1 MRQARQ
7 GAEVEWQEAEL
18 ELSRPFLE
26 LARQLQTEAQRWAA
40 DPDAGAESLG
50 EAFDR
55 LARDAR
61 HREAEA
67 TFRQLPPEQQWAV
80 LERLFG
86 DDELRQ
92 ALDQERARHLSL
104 ARASLRRAAVLH
116 AVATRHVLDTRLVPA
131 GEQLSLGLFRETD
144 VQAAL
149 RRGSSST
156 TCARRVVLQATGAT
170 GDLHVVED
178 VFNPSKGLFVT
189 SDYDESTWA
198 AERLEAHASVRIG
211 AASDAGFEPLVYP
224 GGRFDIE
231 VAGVVHVGR
240 LHAGWALL
248 ADADLFTTTPAS
260 TGGNRS

>member
-7 GAEVEWQEAEL
+7 SAEVEQQEAGL

-26 LARQLQTEAQRWAA
+26 LARQFQAEAQRWAA
-40 DPDAGAESLG
+40 DPDAGAESLA

-55 LARDAR
+55 LAGDAR

-67 TFRQLPPEQQWAV
+67 TFRELPPEQRWAV

-92 ALDQERARHLSL
+92 ALANERARHLSL
-104 ARASLRRAAVLH
+104 ARATLRRSAVVRT
-116 AVATRHVLDTRLVPA
+116 VATRHVLDTRLVPA
-131 GEQLSLGLFRETD
+131 GEQLRLGLFREAD
-144 VQAAL
+144 VQTAL
-149 RRGSSST
+149 PRGSSST
-156 TCARRVVLQATGAT
+156 TCARRVVLQATGAD
-170 GDLHVVED
+170 GALHVVED

-189 SDYDESTWA
+189 SDYDERTWA
-198 AERLEAHASVRIG
+198 AERLPAHASVRIG
-211 AASDAGFEPLVYP
+211 AVTEAGFEPLVYP
-224 GGRFDIE
+224 GGRCDIE

-240 LHAGWALL
+240 LHVGWALL

-260 TGGNRS
+260 TGGNLP